1 MADEHHGGQRCR
13 VLDGLHG
20 GRTGFNAWIP
30 CLFKP
35 NGHAGSLVCSFIER
49 GPNVDGSQPI
59 PNMALKNEKQK
70 LDVNGSVVENN
81 ESPPAPTSAFI
92 G

>member
-1 MADEHHGGQRCR
+1 MSITADSDVGYWMDYMAGEPASTRGFPVSSSRTATR
-13 VLDGLHG
+13 V
-20 GRTGFNAWIP
+20 RSF
-30 CLFKP
+30 
-35 NGHAGSLVCSFIER
+35 CSFIER